1 MNSWDDFFSQIKDKK
16 YFKDLIKF
24 LDFEY
29 SNYKIYPPRNE
40 LCKAFKLTSPM
51 NIKVV
56 IIGQD
61 PYHEENQAMGLSF
74 SVPSTTKLPPSLK
87 NIFKEIG
94 NDLNLNMK
102 NNGDL
107 TYLAKQGVF
116 LFNSYLT
123 VRAHEPLS
131 HKIIE
136 YELFDI
142 DLIKYLNDLNQPI
155 AFMLWGN
162 FAKKYFKYLTNSNHL
177 ILLSSHP
184 SPLSANRGG
193 WFNRHQF
200 SKVNEFLTSKGA
212 NPIDWQN

>member
-1 MNSWDDFFSQIKDKK
+1 MNSWDDFFSQIQDKK
-16 YFKDLIKF
+16 YFKDLKKF

-29 SNYKIYPPRNE
+29 SNYTIYPPRNE
-40 LCKAFKLTSPM
+40 LFKAFELTSPE

-87 NIFKEIG
+87 NIFKEIE
-94 NDLNLNMK
+94 NDLNVNMK

-123 VRAHEPLS
+123 VRAHKPLS

-142 DLIKYLNDLNQPI
+142 DLIKYLNDLSQPI

-193 WFNRHQF
+193 WFNKHQF